1 MSKELWELHPAWR
14 SPLVVKYLR
23 HLRSSAAA
31 VEVVAAFC
39 GSIARIALDSI
50 GEILM
55 PRLNSILLLASLLTS
70 TATAQQP
77 NAPDW
82 SQVEAETMQH
92 FQALLRFDTSD
103 PPGKEREAAEYL
115 KQVLEKEGIAVEMF
129 AIEPHR
135 PNLVARLTGNG
146 TKRPLLIMAHTDVVN
161 VDPTKWTHPPFSAT
175 REGGYVYGRGAVD
188 DKDNVVAGLMMML
201 MLKRMNVP
209 LDRDVIFLAEAGEE
223 GTTRVGIQLMAR
235 EHFPKIDAE
244 YCLAEGGGVTRVG
257 GKVKYASVQTLEKIP
272 RAIELTATGPSG
284 HGSVPL
290 QGNAVVHLANA
301 VAKVGAW
308 RAPVRLNEITRAYF
322 QRLATISTP
331 QEAARYR
338 ALVSGNPSR
347 VATSDTYF
355 LANEPRHASM
365 IRTSVSPN
373 IVQGGY
379 RVNVIPSEAKATL
392 DVRMLPGED
401 TVAFLTTIRKIIGDT
416 TITVAY
422 ARRDVRPSTSITPLT
437 SEAFRAI
444 EGAVTKYY
452 QTVTLPTMSTGATDM
467 AYLRAKGMRCYGIGP
482 ATDIEDGPKGFGAH
496 SDQER
501 ILESELH
508 RFVRLQW
515 DVVNELARAL
525 RL

>member
-1 MSKELWELHPAWR
+1 MARLHFAL
-14 SPLVVKYLR
+14 LV
-23 HLRSSAAA
+23 
-31 VEVVAAFC
+31 
-39 GSIARIALDSI
+39 
-50 GEILM
+50 
-55 PRLNSILLLASLLTS
+55 ASLFAS
-70 TATAQQP
+70 TVLAQQP

-103 PPGKEREAAEYL
+103 PPGKEIEAAEYL
-115 KQVLEKEGIAVEMF
+115 KQVLEKEGIAVETF
-129 AIEPHR
+129 ALESHR
-135 PNLVARLTGNG
+135 PNLVARLKGNA
-146 TKRPLLIMAHTDVVN
+146 TRRPLLIMAHTDVVN

-175 REGGYVYGRGAVD
+175 REGGYVYGRGAID

-235 EHFPKIDAE
+235 EHFPKIEAE

-272 RAIELTATGPSG
+272 RAIELTAKGPSG

-308 RAPVRLNEITRAYF
+308 RAPVRLNDITRAYF
-322 QRLATISTP
+322 QRMATISTP
-331 QEAARYR
+331 QEAARYLAITSPAR
-338 ALVSGNPSR
+338 AK
-347 VATSDTYF
+347 VAAADKYF
-355 LANEPRHASM
+355 ITNEPRHAAM

-373 IVQGGY
+373 IMQGGY

-401 TVAFLTTIRKIIGDT
+401 TVAFLTTIRNVIGDT
-416 TITVAY
+416 AITVAY
-422 ARRDVRPSTSITPLT
+422 ARRDVRPSTAIAPLN

-444 EGAVTKYY
+444 ESAVTKHY
-452 QTVTLPTMSTGATDM
+452 QAVTLPTMSTGATDM
-467 AYLRAKGMRCYGIGP
+467 AYLRAKGMQCYGIGP

-501 ILESELH
+501 ILERELH
-508 RFVRLQW
+508 RFVRFQW
-515 DVVNELARAL
+515 DVVSQLAGGR
-525 RL
+525 RVP